1 MRDMDRLSNG
11 GEREKLILQN
21 MSDTSCFDNVQKIDE
36 INAENI
42 SSTIFQEKVLWKY
55 NW

>member
-1 MRDMDRLSNG
+1 
-11 GEREKLILQN
+11 

-42 SSTIFQEKVLWKY
+42 SNTIFQEKVLWKY

>member
-1 MRDMDRLSNG
+1 
-11 GEREKLILQN
+11 
-21 MSDTSCFDNVQKIDE
+21 MSCTSCFYNEQKIDE

-42 SSTIFQEKVLWKY
+42 SNIIFQEKVLWKK

>member
-1 MRDMDRLSNG
+1 M
-11 GEREKLILQN
+11 EEKEKNTYSSN
-21 MSDTSCFDNVQKIDE
+21 MSFTSCFDNEQKIDE

-42 SSTIFQEKVLWKY
+42 SNIIFQEKVLWKL